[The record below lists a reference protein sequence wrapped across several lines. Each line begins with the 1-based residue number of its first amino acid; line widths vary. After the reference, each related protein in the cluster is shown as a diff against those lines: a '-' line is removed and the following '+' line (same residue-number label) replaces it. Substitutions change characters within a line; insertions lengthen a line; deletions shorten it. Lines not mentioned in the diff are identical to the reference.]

1 MKNNKYASFGILQ
14 NLMGSSD
21 GTNDH
26 DNSVFRILKTK
37 TKRHSTFI
45 ERFWVRHRQSLS
57 LYSRLNPMHKD
68 SQTTTAPNLSP
79 EITLPSDIQLHCLD
93 ANTLLSIHNK
103 NRYRPESIDDASS
116 LANSSLDLEWEHEKH
131 NATWLMLQED
141 FSSGSDDN
149 GSTSEISRRTSNS
162 KLNTKQM
169 NQMNGQGS
177 VSSSRQSS
185 RQDILPHRGKY
196 VRRPKSNNS
205 WSHISTP
212 DSLEWDV
219 HEDERKFKSEEDLL
233 DHETMEL
240 LHEIEWLKN
249 RALEETG
256 DQMQS
261 QWENQE
267 QQSWRWYQL
276 ECKYLTQT

>member
-1 MKNNKYASFGILQ
+1 MNNHLYGIRHFQ
-14 NLMGSSD
+14 NLMESSD
-21 GTNDH
+21 GTNEH
-26 DNSVFRILKTK
+26 GKPVFRILKTK

-45 ERFWVRHRQSLS
+45 ERFWKRHRQSLS
-57 LYSRLNPMHKD
+57 LYSRLNPTHKD
-68 SQTTTAPNLSP
+68 SQTTRAPNSSP
-79 EITLPSDIQLHCLD
+79 ENTLPSDIQLHCLD

-116 LANSSLDLEWEHEKH
+116 LANSSLDLEWEHEKN

-162 KLNTKQM
+162 KLNSKQK
-169 NQMNGQGS
+169 NQINGQGS

-219 HEDERKFKSEEDLL
+219 HEDDRKFKSEEDLL

-256 DQMQS
+256 DQLE
-261 QWENQE
+261 WENRE
-267 QQSWRWYQL
+267 QQS
-276 ECKYLTQT
+276 